1 MDDKKILI
9 LGGYGNTGRPLAQL
23 LLQETDAE
31 LILAGRNVAK
41 LEAVTSELN
50 AQFTGHRVRGCQVDA
65 ADPKSL
71 RRAFSGVDLVVVAS
85 STAEYVQQV
94 ATAALQAGI
103 DYLDVQF
110 STHKTAV
117 LASMAA
123 EIEEAG
129 LCFITDAGFHPG
141 LPAALVRC
149 LAPYF
154 DNLESAMVG
163 SVIKIDWASL
173 ELSPSTL
180 EEFVSEFMDFQ
191 TLVFRDGRWQK
202 AGLMAMMKPI
212 YMEFGPPFGRR
223 YCIPMFL
230 EEMRTIP
237 QLYPNIKETGFFVGG
252 FNWVVDWFISPIIM
266 VALKIWPSRA
276 KGPMGRLMF
285 WGLKSFSKPPYGTLL
300 KLEAQGQKGGQHQEM
315 NLTISHEDGYQ
326 LTAIPVVA
334 CLLQYLDGSIHKSG
348 LWLQAN
354 IVEPDRLLS
363 DMQHMGIKVDRSS
376 A

>member
-23 LLQETDAE
+23 LLQETSVE
-31 LILAGRNVAK
+31 LLLAGRNLAK
-41 LEAVTSELN
+41 LEALTSELN
-50 AQFTGHRVRGCQVDA
+50 AQFTGRRVRGCQVDA

-173 ELSPSTL
+173 ELSPSTM

-212 YMEFGPPFGRR
+212 YMEFGPPFGRQ

-230 EEMRTIP
+230 EEMWTIP

-354 IVEPDRLLS
+354 IVEPDRLLR